1 MNRFTSLGA
10 AALTL
15 GLVGVLVSACNRG
28 REAED
33 GYDQQGGQYGQ
44 QGYGQPGYGQPGYGQ
59 PGYGQPGY
67 GQPGYGQPGYGQPG
81 YGQPGYGQPGVPPP
95 ATAAA
100 PASPLALPCSNDAIC
115 FPNKC
120 NLQTQKC
127 AFPCASVADCTQ
139 GLNCVAPMP
148 VCVPAGQ

>member
-15 GLVGVLVSACNRG
+15 GLAGVLVSACNRG

-33 GYDQQGGQYGQ
+33 GYDQQGQYGQPGYGQQGQYPQ

-59 PGYGQPGY
+59 PQPGY
-67 GQPGYGQPGYGQPG
+67 GQPGYGQPGA
-81 YGQPGYGQPGVPPP
+81 PPP
-95 ATAAA
+95 AAAAA
-100 PASPLALPCSNDAIC
+100 PASPLALPCQNDTPC
-115 FPNKC
+115 FPSRC

-127 AFPCASVADCTQ
+127 AFPCASAADCTA
-139 GLNCVAPMP
+139 GFSCVAPMP
-148 VCVPAGQ
+148 VCVPVAGP